1 MPVDSPATRAPPV
14 QADLTD
20 DEAEVA
26 MLDRAWADAIPRR
39 DTAFVKRIL
48 ADDLSVRS
56 IRLGFPCRVEAIF
69 VKVGQTVPG
78 SATM

>member
-1 MPVDSPATRAPPV
+1 MLAAASAVAVSEAPAQKFAEPSNAGGFAKQRERPPV

-48 ADDLSVRS
+48 ADD
-56 IRLGFPCRVEAIF
+56 
-69 VKVGQTVPG
+69 
-78 SATM
+78 